1 MGRAEARWL
10 KEWAGGGRGTY
21 GGGMRPGCARW
32 GACAVSGL
40 AADAF
45 PPAQEGGA
53 YALVSSAK
61 NETTASR
68 SFFVFAATLTQ
79 SWSGQ
84 CEKVGYYE
92 IPRLHKPVFRGGL
105 GNDKIN

>member
-68 SFFVFAATLTQ
+68 SFFVVRGNFDAEL
-79 SWSGQ
+79 
-84 CEKVGYYE
+84 VGAVRE
-92 IPRLHKPVFRGGL
+92 GWLL
-105 GNDKIN
+105 